1 MPVQHFGALLSDAKK
16 LRRHILAV
24 LSIAFPFAAILG
36 FFFDQKIALYF
47 GQEDIRAVF
56 WLTAREITNVGLSEH
71 YFAIAIGTWAFCA
84 FVAPKIKSFAKSA
97 KEIDYFRRW
106 GLNFLVALI
115 VSGILTHLF
124 KFSVGRQR
132 PHKTP
137 DFEPFTFSPF
147 TTHWDYHSFSS
158 GHSQVMWTVA
168 TMFCVAFPKFRWLWI
183 LFAISICSTR
193 AIIHDHFLSD
203 IIFGSALGYIGSLL
217 AMRIMKEKTSN
228 GLY

>member
-1 MPVQHFGALLSDAKK
+1 MLVQQFGVFLSDTKK
-16 LRRHILAV
+16 LKHHVLKVLGIAFLGAAV
-24 LSIAFPFAAILG
+24 LG
-36 FFFDQKIALYF
+36 YFFDQKIALYF
-47 GQEDIRAVF
+47 GQENIRAMV
-56 WLTAREITNVGLSEH
+56 WLAAREITNVGLSEH

-84 FVAPKIKSFAKSA
+84 WVAPKMKFLKHSL
-97 KEIDYFRRW
+97 KEIDFFRRW

-124 KFSVGRQR
+124 KFLFGRQR

-147 TTHWDYHSFSS
+147 NTHWDFHSFSS

-168 TMFCVAFPKFRWLWI
+168 TMFTVAFPKFRWLWI
-183 LFAISICSTR
+183 LFAVSICSTR

-203 IIFGSALGYIGSLL
+203 IIFGSALGYVGSLL
-217 AMRIMKEKTSN
+217 AMKIMKEKTKN

>member
-1 MPVQHFGALLSDAKK
+1 MPVQQFGALISDTKK
-16 LRRHILAV
+16 LKRHVLTVLGTAFLCAAV
-24 LSIAFPFAAILG
+24 LG

-47 GQEDIRAVF
+47 GQKEIRDVI
-56 WLTAREITNVGLSEH
+56 WLAAREITNIGLSEH

-84 FVAPKIKSFAKSA
+84 WVAPKMNLFKKNLKKVDF
-97 KEIDYFRRW
+97 FRRW

-124 KFSVGRQR
+124 KFLFGRQR

-147 TTHWDYHSFSS
+147 TTHWDFHSFSS

-168 TMFCVAFPKFRWLWI
+168 TMFTVAFPKLRWLWI
-183 LFAISICSTR
+183 AFAISICSTR

-203 IIFGSALGYIGSLL
+203 IIFGSALGYVGSLL
-217 AMRIMKEKTSN
+217 AMKIMKEKTKN

>member
-1 MPVQHFGALLSDAKK
+1 MPVQQFGVLLNDSRKLTRHVLTVLGVAL
-16 LRRHILAV
+16 ILAAV
-24 LSIAFPFAAILG
+24 FG

-47 GQEDIRAVF
+47 GQADVREIY
-56 WLTAREITNVGLSEH
+56 WLTARELTNIGLSEH
-71 YFAIAIGTWAFCA
+71 YFIIAIGSWAFCA
-84 FVAPKIKSFAKSA
+84 WLAPRMKMFTG
-97 KEIDYFRRW
+97 KEKGVDYFRRW

-115 VSGILTHLF
+115 VSGILTHTF
-124 KFSVGRQR
+124 KFLVGRQR

-137 DFEPFTFSPF
+137 DFEPFTFNPM

-168 TMFCVAFPKFRWLWI
+168 TMFAVAFPKFRWVWI
-183 LFAISICSTR
+183 VFAVAICSTR

-203 IIFGSALGYIGSLL
+203 IIFGSALGYVGSLL
-217 AMRIMKEKTSN
+217 AMKIMKEKTRN